1 MYKLLYIGKNKYII
15 VYKLEEVMKK
25 LLNPTCLLVMII
37 SLSITACS
45 NKNNGIENYQ
55 KKGTISVGTN
65 AQFPP
70 FEFYPNDKITGF
82 DIELAQIIADKL
94 NVKLVVEDMNFN
106 SLIDAIN
113 KNKIDLI
120 ISAMTI
126 TPERQSKVNFSN
138 PYYTSNQA
146 IMVMDKN
153 ENIKAIEDL
162 KSKKIGIQTGT
173 TGEQI
178 ASKIEGVEIFK
189 YNTALAA
196 IMDMKS
202 TNIDAIVYDLEAC
215 KKFKE
220 NNPSIKIIDA
230 QFDKEQYG
238 IAVRKDDTE
247 LLNLINEVLEEIK
260 ANGQYEQLIKKYFEQ
275 SSADS

>member
-1 MYKLLYIGKNKYII
+1 
-15 VYKLEEVMKK
+15 MKK
-25 LLNPTCLLVMII
+25 LLNPTCLLIIII

-45 NKNNGIENYQ
+45 NKNNDIESYQ

-70 FEFYPNDKITGF
+70 FEFYPNDKIAGF

-138 PYYTSNQA
+138 PYYTSNQS

-162 KSKKIGIQTGT
+162 KNKKIGIQTGT

-202 TNIDAIVYDLEAC
+202 ANIDAIVYDLEAC

-220 NNPSIKIIDA
+220 NNPSIKIIDV

-238 IAVRKDDTE
+238 IAVRKDDIE

-260 ANGQYEQLIKKYFEQ
+260 SNGQYEQLIKKYFDQ

>member
-1 MYKLLYIGKNKYII
+1 
-15 VYKLEEVMKK
+15 MKK
-25 LLNPTCLLVMII
+25 LLNPTCLLIMII
-37 SLSITACS
+37 FLSITACS
-45 NKNNGIENYQ
+45 NKNNSIESYQ

-70 FEFYPNDKITGF
+70 FEFYPNDKIAGF

-94 NVKLVVEDMNFN
+94 EIKLVIEDMNFN

-138 PYYTSNQA
+138 PYYTSNQV
-146 IMVMDKN
+146 IMVTDKN
-153 ENIKAIEDL
+153 ESIKSIEDL
-162 KSKKIGIQTGT
+162 KNKKIGVQTGT

-178 ASKIEGVEIFK
+178 VSKIEGAKVSK

-202 TNIDAIVYDLEAC
+202 ANIDAIVYDLEAC
-215 KKFKE
+215 KEFKE
-220 NNPSIKIIDA
+220 NNPSIKIIDG
-230 QFDKEQYG
+230 QFDKEQYA

-260 ANGQYEQLIKKYFEQ
+260 INGQYEQLIKKYFE
-275 SSADS
+275 

>member
-1 MYKLLYIGKNKYII
+1 
-15 VYKLEEVMKK
+15 MKK
-25 LLNPTCLLVMII
+25 LLNLTCLLVMII

-45 NKNNGIENYQ
+45 NKNNGIESYQ

-70 FEFYPNDKITGF
+70 FEFYPNDKIAGF

-138 PYYTSNQA
+138 PYYTSNQS

-162 KSKKIGIQTGT
+162 KNKKIGIQTGT

-178 ASKIEGVEIFK
+178 ASKIDGVEIFK